1 MTCTVWPALEKGLLS
16 IATFYSETRELTDVV
31 NYVYTG
37 TLRIYPDTI
46 GVIIQLAKLLQLEWL
61 FQNCIQYLN
70 DK

>member
-1 MTCTVWPALEKGLLS
+1 MTWPDLEKGLLS

-31 NYVYTG
+31 NYVYIR

-61 FQNCIQYLN
+61 FQNYIQYLN